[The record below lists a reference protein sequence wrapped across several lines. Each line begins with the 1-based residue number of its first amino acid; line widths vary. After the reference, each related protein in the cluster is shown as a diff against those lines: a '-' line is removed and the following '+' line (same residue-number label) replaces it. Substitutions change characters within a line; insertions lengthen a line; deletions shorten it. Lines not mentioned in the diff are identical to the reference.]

1 MDAMPT
7 FKYKAIAKDNRKVS
21 GFVEATDEFE
31 ALTIIKDTCKIVTKI
46 TPTIGAAKQKEFFQR
61 RSIKEKTLALVC
73 SQFSILL
80 RSGVPMIRTVE
91 LIAEQTNDKALKKI
105 LFQTAQD
112 VAAGVTL
119 AHSLEKQRGGLPLAF
134 IEMVRAGEE
143 SGTLDISFHKMYN
156 YYDKVA
162 KVKAKVISALTYPA
176 FLCVAAI
183 GVIAVILLV
192 AVPMFDSIFASLGAK
207 LPLPTRIL
215 IALSSFFTQYGFFVL
230 IGIIAIVLA
239 LKLYSHTEDGRL
251 KFAKLIL
258 KLPILGKIVKMH
270 GASQFANTMSTLL
283 STGLPMVRTINTT
296 ARVIENYA
304 MSRAIFDMLPLIEE
318 GKSLGESMQ
327 RTPYFPALLLEMTSV
342 GEETGALESTMEV
355 IGAYY
360 DNEVEISTA
369 KLLSMLEPMITVAMA
384 VIVLVILLSIY
395 LPMFSMYTMM

>member
-1 MDAMPT
+1 MPT
-7 FKYKAIAKDNRKVS
+7 FKYKGISKDKRKVQ
-21 GFVEATDEFE
+21 GLVEAKDEFE
-31 ALTIIKDTCKIVTKI
+31 ALTIIKETCNIVTQI
-46 TPTIGAAKQKEFFQR
+46 TPTVGVEKHKQRFQLR
-61 RSIKEKTLALVC
+61 AVKEKALALIC

-91 LIAEQTNDKALKKI
+91 LIAEQTNDKTLKKI

-112 VAAGVTL
+112 VAAGITL
-119 AHSLEKQRGGLPLAF
+119 AHSLEKQGGGLPLAF

-143 SGTLDISFHKMYN
+143 SGTLDISFQKMYN

-176 FLCVAAI
+176 FLIVAAI
-183 GVIAVILLV
+183 AVVAVILLV
-192 AVPMFDSIFASLGAK
+192 AVPMFNSIFASLGAK

-215 IALSSFFTQYGFFVL
+215 IGTSSFFTQYGVL
-230 IGIIAIVLA
+230 ILIAVIA
-239 LKLYSHTEDGRL
+239 LVIGLRIYAHTENGRL

-258 KLPILGKIVKMH
+258 KLPLLGKIVKMH

-283 STGLPMVRTINTT
+283 ATGLPMVRTINTT

-304 MSRAIFDMLPLIEE
+304 MSRAIANTLPLIEE
-318 GKSLGESMQ
+318 GKSLGEALKSN
-327 RTPYFPALLLEMTSV
+327 PYFPTLLLEMTAV
-342 GEETGALESTMEV
+342 GEETGALESTMDV

-369 KLLSMLEPMITVAMA
+369 KLLTMLEPMITVVMA
-384 VIVLVILLSIY
+384 VVVLVILLSIY
-395 LPMFSMYTMM
+395 LPMFSMYAMM